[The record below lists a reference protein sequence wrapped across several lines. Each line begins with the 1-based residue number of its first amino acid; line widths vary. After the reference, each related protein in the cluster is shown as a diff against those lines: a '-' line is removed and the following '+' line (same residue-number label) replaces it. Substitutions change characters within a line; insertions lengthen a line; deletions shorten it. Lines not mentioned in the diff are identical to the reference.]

1 LAPKRKRA
9 LAVILGATVAV
20 AVAIVIAA
28 WNRQEPQPGNGAYA
42 PPGDEL
48 DTADMLPYG
57 WSGSKSVGTRF
68 TDGLNYLQISPN
80 IAGPIRIISVTP
92 LLDNDATLR
101 VVGVLAR
108 VVPDMLPAGHQTGW
122 FQQDNGFPPASH
134 DNSGGRDPRDLVVQ
148 NSAHSDDVAI
158 EFQIGFDVVGN
169 GKSSKIGVEVVYQY
183 EGKTRRFVIP
193 SHLSICAPASVKC
206 SPEGE

>member
-1 LAPKRKRA
+1 MESKRA
-9 LAVILGATVAV
+9 LVVILVAAVAV
-20 AVAIVIAA
+20 AVGIVIAT
-28 WNRQEPQPGNGAYA
+28 WNGEKPQSGEAAFA

-48 DTADMLPYG
+48 DLAKMRPYG

-80 IAGPIRIISVTP
+80 IAGPIRIVSVAP
-92 LLDNDATLR
+92 LLDNNETLR

-108 VVPDMLPAGHQTGW
+108 VVPDMLPAGHQSGW
-122 FQQDNGFPPASH
+122 FQQDDGFPPASR
-134 DNSGGRDPRDLVVQ
+134 DNSGGRDPRDLVVD
-148 NSAHSDDVAI
+148 NAGHGDDVAV

-169 GKSSKIGVEVVYQY
+169 GKSNKVGVAVVYQY

-193 SHLSICAPASVKC
+193 SHLSICAPASVTC
-206 SPEGE
+206 APADE